1 MKQIKV
7 IFITC
12 ELLAIISL
20 AALAYTHCDFTVA
33 SLISVLAVWAVAC
46 QKEQQA
52 IDLDDQEYVE
62 SV

>member
-20 AALAYTHCDFTVA
+20 VALVYVNCDFTVA
-33 SLISVLAVWAVAC
+33 SLISVLAIWAVAC

-52 IDLDDQEYVE
+52 IELDDEEYVE

>member
-1 MKQIKV
+1 MKQVKV

-12 ELLAIISL
+12 ELLAVISL

-52 IDLDDQEYVE
+52 IELDGEDYVE